1 MQANTPSDDFS
12 KILTQYWQI
21 SLVAGYSALYG
32 KVVAL
37 LRCVVVE
44 TTIGSPRD
52 VTQDQLDDASTQRF
66 TAKDTSSLNLEGAV
80 GEGSHAAGNSIAE
93 RYTYSTPRA
102 KLHIGMGLE
111 EDKPE
116 IRRRYRKI
124 FGIIELQVLLVLQPI
139 GTAAGVLYYH
149 AEQNANDVSVV
160 QVLRYAINVYH

>member
-21 SLVAGYSALYG
+21 SLVVGYSALYG

-66 TAKDTSSLNLEGAV
+66 TAKDTSSLNWTWCRSRTAEMRELWR
-80 GEGSHAAGNSIAE
+80 GSSRHWAE
-93 RYTYSTPRA
+93 STKKKHTLPQHTGVHR
-102 KLHIGMGLE
+102 LRPPFL
-111 EDKPE
+111 
-116 IRRRYRKI
+116 RRRVPNRASAASRRARGRRNYR
-124 FGIIELQVLLVLQPI
+124 G
-139 GTAAGVLYYH
+139 G
-149 AEQNANDVSVV
+149 
-160 QVLRYAINVYH
+160 